1 MDELDQSPLVSS
13 SSGPPRPQ
21 QPQFN
26 YQFVLDDEKE
36 EDEEE
41 EEEEEEDEDFD
52 EQLEVMERKPVAAPQ
67 ERPSPPQDLGSPA
80 EPPRPAAPEPAPEPP
95 QPARCPPQPAVSS
108 SSSAASTPSPG
119 PERPQSEPRRRGS
132 SSGSADE
139 TLFALPATSAPLMHS
154 SAEKVVD
161 LQEQPGSTK
170 SLGQEDFT
178 AVPLDPA
185 ASLLSFSPLSADP
198 FKEHT
203 AFDSFSDGLPARGIY
218 KESASEV
225 CKETMENVR
234 NPFLTEENKRDI
246 SEMKYSKMEPSL
258 TKAEAA
264 ILFQA
269 EEEMQL
275 EGPKELCDLEKMP
288 AQPLS
293 MSPETRKDLFEKNEE
308 DIFSSKDKGRDGDRD
323 DKKALKEDAIRREE
337 YVDFKA
343 YEPVWEVKGAGHGL
357 SSLREDVGS
366 KIDGKLEAG
375 LDEKYGVDKLTVLKD
390 YERDSEGS
398 AEDLSFPSTPEAVK
412 EPSQNYITCTKSE
425 SSVTPDGSKVK
436 SICPMEEDTSENRTD
451 DEKKIAEMKAQN
463 TEQGDFSS
471 QAVGKQEGLEADDAK
486 TDSVS
491 TPLSDTAASM
501 PEGLTPDLVQ
511 EAYESEM
518 HDAAC
523 TKLAYETK
531 IDLVQTSES
540 MQETLKPV
548 TQLCPSF
555 EGSEAAP
562 SPVLPDI
569 VMEAPLSSGTAGA
582 EASTMQLETSQLGT
596 FVTTASY
603 ENVKEEAEKP
613 PLYQEAVN
621 MPLTQAQG
629 AKEELTLRKPDHES
643 STSPED
649 LETPYISIACDLI
662 KETKVSESAP
672 SLTDYSTTPVT
683 EHVSQDVPEHK
694 ELVEKLSPQFGKS
707 DLFNLQVI
715 PDFPGKETEDQTL
728 ILSSKSVE
736 NIKTDEEQE
745 RLVDSLAAT
754 GKPYLESFQAELD
767 SSKIVTTQPSEPTPT
782 KIAKAEKIPLH
793 MEELNALAYSTDASI
808 ATELKPGDG
817 KALSP
822 TDSSPVSVEDDFVML
837 DPKSG
842 PEFVAEVTDRETVR
856 KNESEEISNEIREEK
871 RRLPCPELPCDLS
884 VKNVEVKTEE
894 DALALKKSLQ
904 AMDRE
909 VPEVSMVSLPAT
921 DTSPL
926 PTEKEI
932 VSVGKPEAFEK
943 EAERGAASAKEK
955 EKPTAVFSA
964 KLNISSVVDLLYWRD
979 IKKTGVVFGAS
990 LFLLLSLTV
999 FSIVSVTAYIALALL
1014 SVTISFRI
1022 YKGVIQAIQKSDEGH
1037 PFRAYLESDV
1047 AVSEE
1052 LIQKYSNVVLGHI
1065 NGTVKELRRLFLVD
1079 DLVDSLKFAV
1089 LMWVFTYVGALFNGL
1104 TLLILALISL
1114 FSVPVIYERHQAQI
1128 DHYLGLV
1135 NKNVKDAMAK
1145 IQAKIPGLKRKTE

>member
-1 MDELDQSPLVSS
+1 
-13 SSGPPRPQ
+13 
-21 QPQFN
+21 
-26 YQFVLDDEKE
+26 
-36 EDEEE
+36 
-41 EEEEEEDEDFD
+41 
-52 EQLEVMERKPVAAPQ
+52 
-67 ERPSPPQDLGSPA
+67 
-80 EPPRPAAPEPAPEPP
+80 
-95 QPARCPPQPAVSS
+95 
-108 SSSAASTPSPG
+108 
-119 PERPQSEPRRRGS
+119 
-132 SSGSADE
+132 
-139 TLFALPATSAPLMHS
+139 ATSAPLMHS

-178 AVPLDPA
+178 AVPLDTA

-203 AFDSFSDGLPARGIY
+203 AFDSLSDGLPARGIY

-234 NPFLTEENKRDI
+234 NPFLTEGNKRDA
-246 SEMKYSKMEPSL
+246 SEMKYSEMEPSL

-293 MSPETRKDLFEKNEE
+293 MSPETPKDLFEKNEE
-308 DIFSSKDKGRDGDRD
+308 DTFSSKDKGRDGDHD

-337 YVDFKA
+337 YVDFKP
-343 YEPVWEVKGAGHGL
+343 YEPIWEVKGAGHGL

-366 KIDGKLEAG
+366 KIDGKLETG
-375 LDEKYGVDKLTVLKD
+375 LDEKCGVDKLTVLKD

-425 SSVTPDGSKVK
+425 SSVTPVGSKVK
-436 SICPMEEDTSENRTD
+436 SICPIEEDTSENRTD

-540 MQETLKPV
+540 VQETLKPV

-582 EASTMQLETSQLGT
+582 EASTVQLETSQLGT
-596 FVTTASY
+596 FVTTTSY

-613 PLYQEAVN
+613 PLYHEAVN
-621 MPLTQAQG
+621 MPLTQAQET
-629 AKEELTLRKPDHES
+629 KQELTLKKPDRES

-662 KETKVSESAP
+662 KETKVSGESASP
-672 SLTDYSTTPVT
+672 SLPDYSTTPVT
-683 EHVSQDVPEHK
+683 EHVSQVVPEHK

-707 DLFNLQVI
+707 DLFNRQVI
-715 PDFPGKETEDQTL
+715 PDFPGKESEDQTL
-728 ILSSKSVE
+728 ILNSKSVE
-736 NIKTDEEQE
+736 NIEVDEEQE

-767 SSKIVTTQPSEPTPT
+767 SSKIVSTQPPEPTPAKT
-782 KIAKAEKIPLH
+782 GKAEKIPLH
-793 MEELNALAYSTDASI
+793 VEEVNALAYSTDASI
-808 ATELKPGDG
+808 ATEPKPGDG
-817 KALSP
+817 KDLSP
-822 TDSSPVSVEDDFVML
+822 IESSPVSVEDDFVML
-837 DPKSG
+837 VDPKTG
-842 PEFVAEVTDRETVR
+842 PEFVAEVTDRETVH
-856 KNESEEISNEIREEK
+856 KNESEEISNEIRDEK

-894 DALALKKSLQ
+894 DAHALKKSLQ

-943 EAERGAASAKEK
+943 EAERGAASDKEK

-964 KLNISSVVDLLYWRD
+964 KLNISSEPALLPFSFSD
-979 IKKTGVVFGAS
+979 CFSTFFIVFIRSG
-990 LFLLLSLTV
+990 LTV
-999 FSIVSVTAYIALALL
+999 FSCL
-1014 SVTISFRI
+1014 
-1022 YKGVIQAIQKSDEGH
+1022 Q
-1037 PFRAYLESDV
+1037 
-1047 AVSEE
+1047 
-1052 LIQKYSNVVLGHI
+1052 
-1065 NGTVKELRRLFLVD
+1065 
-1079 DLVDSLKFAV
+1079 
-1089 LMWVFTYVGALFNGL
+1089 
-1104 TLLILALISL
+1104 
-1114 FSVPVIYERHQAQI
+1114 FSCW
-1128 DHYLGLV
+1128 
-1135 NKNVKDAMAK
+1135 
-1145 IQAKIPGLKRKTE
+1145 